1 MNKINKL
8 NLVKDLGF
16 VKTGVERFKGKKKY
30 FSTSSVKEKLL
41 REEGLFTFDEKPSRA
56 NRIVKKDD
64 ILQARMQNTNKA
76 LLINNDLH
84 ENLFSTGFFQL
95 RPPKDKVLSKFIYY
109 WLFSQEFNTQK
120 DKLCSGSTQK
130 AINDKN
136 LSKINLLV
144 PSIILQQKIVAK
156 LDKIFAEIDK
166 AIAAAE
172 ANVKNAEVL
181 FKNYL
186 TEVFDNYEYDNFLDK
201 TISEVCSKVTDGKHG
216 DCTNED
222 NSGYYFLSAKDIKN
236 GVLNYKKAR
245 QITKADF
252 EETHRRTNL
261 EVGDILLTNSGTIGR
276 MAIALNQT
284 ETTRTTFQ
292 KSVAIIKPIKN
303 QVYSKFLFYL
313 LSSKLVHFNNLSAG
327 TAQKNLLL
335 RDIRSLKIKIPKTIE
350 EQIKKTDKCDF
361 MYEQIIKFSNNYL
374 EKLENFKKL
383 KLSILSLA
391 FNGELVKTA

>member
-76 LLINNDLH
+76 LLINDDLH

-120 DKLCSGSTQK
+120 DRLCSGSTQK
-130 AINDKN
+130 AINDEN

-144 PSIILQQKIVAK
+144 PSITLQQKIVAK

-166 AIAAAE
+166 AKDMAE
-172 ANVKNAEVL
+172 ANVKNAEAL
-181 FKNYL
+181 FQSYL
-186 TEVFDNYEYDNFLDK
+186 NKIYDIKENLTKLKDCTKIKPPKSEIKILKGNTPVSFIPMESLGINNKFIISKQSKELEIVKGSYTYFKEDDILLAKITPCFENGKLGIANNLENGIGFGSSEYIVFRVNQNLDK
-201 TISEVCSKVTDGKHG
+201 EWL
-216 DCTNED
+216 
-222 NSGYYFLSAKDIKN
+222 YYFLNRESFRRLGSKHMSGSVGHKRITKKFIEETLIPLIPIAHQKKLVRNIDNLI
-236 GVLNYKKAR
+236 LQSQRLKKAS
-245 QITKADF
+245 QNKISELF
-252 EETHRRTNL
+252 
-261 EVGDILLTNSGTIGR
+261 LL
-276 MAIALNQT
+276 
-284 ETTRTTFQ
+284 
-292 KSVAIIKPIKN
+292 KN
-303 QVYSKFLFYL
+303 
-313 LSSKLVHFNNLSAG
+313 
-327 TAQKNLLL
+327 
-335 RDIRSLKIKIPKTIE
+335 
-350 EQIKKTDKCDF
+350 
-361 MYEQIIKFSNNYL
+361 
-374 EKLENFKKL
+374 
-383 KLSILSLA
+383 SILKQA
-391 FNGELVKTA
+391 FNGELVKAA

>member
-1 MNKINKL
+1 LIQYRKLKDLILENKKSNLQVRSSTDLGSYIFFTSGEKTRRSDKKLVAGENIYLATGGKAYVQYYKGNASFSTDCYSITAVKTLAECKYLYYFLISIIDKINEEMFEGAALKHL
-8 NLVKDLGF
+8 Q
-16 VKTGVERFKGKKKY
+16 KKK
-30 FSTSSVKEKLL
+30 LL
-41 REEGLFTFDEKPSRA
+41 NCE
-56 NRIVKKDD
+56 
-64 ILQARMQNTNKA
+64 
-76 LLINNDLH
+76 LLL
-84 ENLFSTGFFQL
+84 
-95 RPPKDKVLSKFIYY
+95 PPLSI
-109 WLFSQEFNTQK
+109 
-120 DKLCSGSTQK
+120 
-130 AINDKN
+130 
-136 LSKINLLV
+136 
-144 PSIILQQKIVAK
+144 QQKIVAK

-327 TAQKNLLL
+327 AAQKNLLL